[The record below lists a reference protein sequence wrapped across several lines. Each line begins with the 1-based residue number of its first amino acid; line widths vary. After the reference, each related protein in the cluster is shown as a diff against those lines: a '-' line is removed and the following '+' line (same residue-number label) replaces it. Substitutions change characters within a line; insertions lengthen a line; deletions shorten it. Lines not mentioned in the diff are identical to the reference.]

1 MPAPT
6 TLAPR
11 AIFPKEEPMIDLKWY
26 VIGAALIAFALL
38 ASYNQALGIA
48 AGVVLAV
55 IAVIRISLWFWLAP
69 EKDAPASERG
79 AMIERFER
87 LSENR
92 RKAHNV
98 AQAAKDKASAIRSK
112 FRRG

>member
-1 MPAPT
+1 MPVPA

-11 AIFPKEEPMIDLKWY
+11 AIFQEEEPMIDLKWY
-26 VIGAALIAFALL
+26 VIGAGLIAFALL
-38 ASYNQALGIA
+38 ASYDQALGIA

-55 IAVIRISLWFWLAP
+55 IAAIRISLWFLLAP
-69 EKDAPASERG
+69 EKGAPESERG
-79 AMIERFER
+79 AMIERFQR

-92 RKAHNV
+92 RKAHNM
-98 AQAAKDKASAIRSK
+98 AQLAKTKAHAIRSR